1 MRFAALAVLAAL
13 VMVPAAQ
20 AADST
25 TRHGLSIHGEL
36 KYPANFTHFD
46 YVNPDAPKGG
56 TVRYSAI
63 GTFDTLNPYVIRG
76 VAGPIVFDTLTAPA
90 QDEASVAYGLI
101 AESFEIPADH
111 TSVTFHLRR
120 EAKFQDGSP
129 ITPEDVIWTLQ
140 MLREKGK
147 PFYRNYYGDVTKAE
161 KIGDHSVKFSFK
173 SSDNAELPL
182 ILGQL
187 PVLSK
192 AYWNGKDFEATTL
205 EAPLRSG
212 PYKVESL
219 EPGRSITFRRDPN
232 YWGQNLPVN
241 KGRNNF
247 DVIRYDYYRDSNV
260 ALEAFK
266 ADQYDIRRENSSKN
280 WSTGYD
286 SPALKAGLFKMEAIP
301 NEVPTGMQAFGFN
314 LRNELF
320 KDPKVRQALAYA
332 FDFEWSNKNLF
343 YGMYSRTKS
352 YFSNSEL
359 ASQGL
364 PSVDELAVLEKYK
377 DRLPPEVF
385 SKTYEPPKTDATGNI
400 RDNLREGLR
409 LLKEAGWTVKG
420 KNLVNDKTGK
430 PFTFEILLYEPVF
443 ERIALPF
450 KQNLERLGIT
460 MNIRTVDI
468 AQYQKRMD
476 DRDFEMA
483 IVSFPQSDSPG
494 NEQRDYW
501 SSAAAKDPAS
511 RNELGIA
518 DPVIDELIELLI
530 QSPDHKT
537 LVTRVRALDRVLL
550 WGFYTIPQWH
560 YSKFNVAAWERFGR
574 PAKAPKYEVGL
585 DTWWWDQ
592 KKADATAKREPQ
604 VVK

>member
-1 MRFAALAVLAAL
+1 
-13 VMVPAAQ
+13 VP
-20 AADST
+20 
-25 TRHGLSIHGEL
+25 
-36 KYPANFTHFD
+36 
-46 YVNPDAPKGG
+46 
-56 TVRYSAI
+56 
-63 GTFDTLNPYVIRG
+63 
-76 VAGPIVFDTLTAPA
+76 GPILFDTLTSPA
-90 QDEASVAYGLI
+90 QDEASIAYGLI
-101 AESFEIPADH
+101 AEKFEIPADR
-111 TSVTFHLRR
+111 TSITFHLRK

-129 ITPEDVIWTLQ
+129 ITPEDVIWTFQ
-140 MLREKGK
+140 MLRDKGK
-147 PFYRNYYGDVTKAE
+147 PFYRGYYGDVTKVE
-161 KIGDHSVKFSFK
+161 KTGDHSVKFSFK
-173 SSDNAELPL
+173 SGDNAELPM

-212 PYKVESL
+212 AYKVDSL

-232 YWGQNLPVN
+232 YWGRDLPVN

-247 DVIRYDYYRDSNV
+247 DVIRYDYYRDGNV

-280 WSTGYD
+280 WATGYD
-286 SPALKAGLFKMEAIP
+286 SPALKAGLFKKEEIP
-301 NEVPTGMQAFGFN
+301 NELPAGMQAFGFN

-352 YFSNSEL
+352 YFANSEF

-364 PSVDELAVLEKYK
+364 PAGDELAILTKYK

-385 SKTYEPPKTDATGNI
+385 SKTYEPPKTDGTGNI
-400 RDNLREGLR
+400 RDNLREALR
-409 LLKEAGWTVKG
+409 LLKEAGWNVKG

-430 PFTFEILLYEPVF
+430 PFTFEILLYDSLF
-443 ERIALPF
+443 ERVVLPF
-450 KQNLERLGIT
+450 KQNLERLGVT
-460 MNIRTVDI
+460 MNVRTVDI

-483 IVSFPQSDSPG
+483 VVGFPQSDSPG

-518 DPVIDELIELLI
+518 DPVIDELIEALI
-530 QSPDHKT
+530 QSPDKKT
-537 LVTRVRALDRVLL
+537 LVTRVHALDRVLL
-550 WGFYTIPQWH
+550 AGYYTIPQWH
-560 YSKFNVAAWERFGR
+560 YSKFNIAAWERFGR
-574 PAKAPKYEVGL
+574 PATAPKYEVGL

-592 KKADATAKREPQ
+592 KKADATAKREPS